1 MKRRN
6 DIILILILIA
16 GIVSLFIFNFFRQE
30 NTDIPYVNIYYEDK
44 ILYSVPLEQNKE
56 IKIKGA
62 ISDMVIVIKNGK
74 VHVEESGCDNQICV
88 HEGEKYHVNETIT
101 CLPNKIYIKIGSKQ
115 NVTS

>member
-6 DIILILILIA
+6 DIILIIILII
-16 GIVSLFIFNFFRQE
+16 GIVSLFIFNLFRQN
-30 NTDIPYVNIYYEDK
+30 NTDLPYVNIYYEDK

-56 IKIKGA
+56 IVVTGA
-62 ISDMVIVIKNGK
+62 VSEMTIVIKNGK
-74 VHVEESGCDNQICV
+74 VSVRTSGCSNQICV
-88 HEGEKYHVNETIT
+88 HEGEKSHMNDTIT